1 MKPLTTVEVL
11 ARLIGYPTVS
21 RDSNLALID
30 WVRNYL
36 EDWGVQSHLVPN
48 ETGTK
53 ANLFA
58 TLGPPLE
65 SGLAFSGHTDVVPVD
80 DQNWSSDPFVMRAD
94 DGKFFGRGAC
104 DMKGFIATSVALVPQ
119 LTRMP
124 LRRPVHL
131 MLSYDEEIGCVGAPF
146 MIARMSEQNVR
157 PGLVIVGEPTG
168 MQVANAHKGMCM
180 SRTRVT
186 GTAAHSSQTHLG
198 VSAVMVAGELIARLG
213 TLERELQANR
223 LSGTGL
229 VPPYSTLA
237 VNTIEGGTA
246 MNILASN
253 CEFTWEVRAL
263 PGDDRAK
270 HGAAFEAICEA
281 VVSELRRA
289 GRECSVTTEILADV
303 PPLNGAGGAAEALA
317 RSVLRLSDPSIA
329 VPFGTEAGQFQQ
341 AGWSS
346 VVCGPGSITQAHRPD
361 EFVAAA
367 DLERCE
373 QFLQKAVQAHCVEQ
387 VVA

>member
-1 MKPLTTVEVL
+1 MKPLTTVAVL
-11 ARLIGYPTVS
+11 DRLIGYPTVS

-30 WVRNYL
+30 WLRDYL
-36 EDWGVQSHLVPN
+36 EHWGVRSHLVPN
-48 ETGTK
+48 AAGTK

-58 TLGPPLE
+58 TIGPE
-65 SGLAFSGHTDVVPVD
+65 REGGLAFSGHTDVVPVD
-80 DQNWSSDPFVMRAD
+80 DQNWSSDPFVMRAH
-94 DGKFFGRGAC
+94 DGRFYGRGTC
-104 DMKGFIATSVALVPQ
+104 DMKGFIATAVALVPQ

-146 MIARMSEQNVR
+146 MIAQMNEQNVR
-157 PGLVIVGEPTG
+157 PGAVIVGEPTG
-168 MQVANAHKGMCM
+168 MQVANAHKGICV
-180 SRTRVT
+180 SRTCVT

-198 VSAVMVAGELIARLG
+198 VSAVMIAGELIARLG
-213 TLERELQANR
+213 ELERELRAKR
-223 LSGTGL
+223 ISATGL

-246 MNILASN
+246 MNILAST
-253 CEFTWEVRAL
+253 CEFTWEVRTL

-270 HGAAFEAICEA
+270 HSDAFEAICKA
-281 VVSELRRA
+281 VIMQLRSE
-289 GRECSVTTEILADV
+289 GRECAVATEILADV
-303 PPLNGAGGAAEALA
+303 PPLDAAGGAAEVLA

-329 VPFGTEAGQFQQ
+329 VPFATEAGQFQQ

-346 VVCGPGSITQAHRPD
+346 VVCGPGSISQAHRPD
-361 EFVAAA
+361 EFVSAA

-373 QFLQKAVQAHCVEQ
+373 QFLQQAVRSHCIE
-387 VVA
+387 AGGA